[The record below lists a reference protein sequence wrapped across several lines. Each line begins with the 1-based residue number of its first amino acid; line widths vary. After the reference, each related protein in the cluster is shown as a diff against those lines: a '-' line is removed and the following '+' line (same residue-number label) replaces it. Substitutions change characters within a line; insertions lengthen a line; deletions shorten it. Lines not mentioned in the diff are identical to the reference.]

1 MSSPTGT
8 GAVFQWYC
16 RNNFSFSRRSY
27 SLHKHMPLVK
37 PMVVVTTSGY
47 TVSVRGLYLADC
59 KNNDAGILNTH
70 GRTVPNTQ
78 IPFIG
83 DYVCIVSA
91 LCNRYSPPLS
101 TGNTNDDLA
110 MACKMRSLSL
120 SPTKRIPS
128 SCRDRGHGPEDLR
141 MGKRVS
147 VASDVVPDFPR
158 IIEEEIR
165 QITLG
170 IYQVKKAKPNTAEHF
185 QEDGNY
191 EIHVSQGRT

>member
-1 MSSPTGT
+1 MSSPTAT

-37 PMVVVTTSGY
+37 PMVVDTTSGY

-83 DYVCIVSA
+83 DYVRIVSA

-110 MACKMRSLSL
+110 MACKMRSLFLSL
-120 SPTKRIPS
+120 ANQPNSVILSRPRAWT
-128 SCRDRGHGPEDLR
+128 RGLTHG
-141 MGKRVS
+141 
-147 VASDVVPDFPR
+147 
-158 IIEEEIR
+158 
-165 QITLG
+165 
-170 IYQVKKAKPNTAEHF
+170 KKSECS
-185 QEDGNY
+185 E
-191 EIHVSQGRT
+191 